1 MFNDKAEDADPL
13 CLKLRTACSGI
24 EQWIRNTLNSS
35 GEPPSLTPTATP
47 ATCAPAAVA
56 SQASASKSTRAQPTE
71 GSADAAGVS
80 TGSRKATTT
89 PVTDPRWPK
98 TPSRPISRLQ
108 SDRASADA
116 GDGVTNGGDVEPH
129 DGPGNHSTSG
139 EGKERMKEGTQP
151 IVLPQDLGAGTGVA
165 GTEGSSNDADSQLVG
180 TGKGKGTPGADNE
193 KVAKSQSDSTLDAG
207 AGATQKDDAA
217 GVHSPSGFRARSTGE
232 EPYTTDELVA
242 RLNFLSSQCGLT
254 LDAALYDTLI
264 GLRVDVDIAKASGG
278 DTVAAEL
285 PEVGKHKSGAVPK
298 GKGKPKS
305 PQGGGESE
313 HKAGASAKD
322 VDTHVADKS
331 VTTTPIVT
339 AERSNVKGRVEHPAE
354 EVDAT
359 DGDRTAKPLS
369 GGEEGSVPRAADAA
383 STSVVDEPPRQPA
396 AKDQNDCQPIGKDDR
411 TSTRTAAAEDDDDFS
426 CGDNGGRDDHV
437 DDSSGESDCGDGGT
451 ISLPRRPLSSRQ
463 QGASKP
469 AIERARAKAILGKAK
484 AGNAKLK
491 DKIPTSAGS
500 GSGASYFIPKKNA
513 TVAGGGGGGGGSGMS
528 AIPKKPI
535 PKKPVSTPGSNLDA
549 APSSPSMD
557 AGGTSKSAC
566 PAITSSSITSDPHG
580 LEKGGGSSSTGPTQ
594 PPKPIAEDRPDA
606 MRGLEC
612 ASYRDAV
619 EEECR
624 QKLGT
629 GGAYLGTPSR
639 NRIWEK
645 LQRTSEQS
653 NRLRER
659 NVKIMKA
666 LLAKCANGDSSANDD
681 HADGDDN
688 SGDDDDGDDG
698 GRGRFGISL
707 DSGDSASRIRPPTP
721 PLPARAQPKISPIF
735 PRVDARP
742 IGECKSSWGGDH
754 HGGRARV
761 EARVPDVRAAPRGRG
776 TSGVGKPP
784 GAPPFLGVGTK
795 YRPPPPSRVVGSPNR
810 QQGQTSLAKHPP
822 RDEPVSR
829 PGGTS
834 ASTSRSFKNREDGK
848 KRGGDG
854 DGGGRGNDGGGGGGG
869 RPLQRDG
876 KRHDKDTRKSGD
888 RKQGKGDRDHRER
901 SRQERVRIDGIG
913 DKRRRSVSSS
923 VDRDRSNRREKKA
936 RAKRRSASRERS
948 SSRADGGRIKFAK
961 HRGVSGE
968 STRSPTS
975 RKRRRRS
982 SIDDCMEGTTSGGS
996 GCPPAF
1002 HTRKIIPPR
1011 RVDKNRD
1018 PGVRRAVSAPM
1029 MVASPTILPL
1039 RSPAEEPRAAPIA
1052 GGRAPSPFHANVVW
1066 TPPAGQPPP
1075 PQGPPPEDPPPSANS
1090 TSAQA
1095 RARPSDPPRFQQL
1108 PPLPSA
1114 GTGIPPD
1121 RRDVNTKNRRSWTDD
1136 DMDLDDD
1143 GTPPRSLG
1151 RTPVPGRRDAPSRH
1165 GDSAQFAGPRL
1176 PLQPSGPPPT
1186 TGLAPPPPVTDVR
1199 QHGFLGPIPFT
1210 QPLYAPSGAAAAA
1223 AAAPDAAG
1231 AAAASIRLP
1240 DAAPLAVPVSQLGS
1254 QPFPSLQA
1262 TATATP
1268 ITAPTGPRAMIG
1280 SAGPPRF
1287 SPQQLNDAM
1296 ATINQAAMIN
1306 ETGAINKARAMLASR
1321 RQNPPPSATPAP
1333 QLHVSAPSP
1342 LVPVFI
1348 PENHRHQRSGSQSL
1362 QSGSSR
1368 SHDRGDSPG
1377 PQQHQYGGPPP
1388 PSRPYHLW

>member
-1 MFNDKAEDADPL
+1 
-13 CLKLRTACSGI
+13 RVVS
-24 EQWIRNTLNSS
+24 NSS
-35 GEPPSLTPTATP
+35 GEPPSSTPTAMP

-56 SQASASKSTRAQPTE
+56 SQASASTSTRAQPTE
-71 GSADAAGVS
+71 GSADAAGIS
-80 TGSRKATTT
+80 TGSKKAPTT
-89 PVTDPRWPK
+89 PVTDPRRPK
-98 TPSRPISRLQ
+98 TSLRPISPLQ
-108 SDRASADA
+108 SDQTSADA
-116 GDGVTNGGDVEPH
+116 GDGMTIGDDAEPH

-139 EGKERMKEGTQP
+139 EGKEKMKGGTQP
-151 IVLPQDLGAGTGVA
+151 IISPRGLGAGAGVS
-165 GTEGSSNDADSQLVG
+165 GTEGSNNDADSQLVG
-180 TGKGKGTPGADNE
+180 TGKGKGTPEADNE
-193 KVAKSQSDSTLDAG
+193 EVTKSQNDSTSSTG
-207 AGATQKDDAA
+207 AGATPEDGAA
-217 GVHSPSGFRARSTGE
+217 GVQTPSGFRARSTGE

-242 RLNFLSSQCGLT
+242 RLNFLSTQSGLT

-264 GLRVDVDIAKASGG
+264 GLRVDVDLAKASGE
-278 DTVAAEL
+278 DTVAAER
-285 PEVGKHKSGAVPK
+285 PEVGKDNSGPVPK
-298 GKGKPKS
+298 GKGKRKS
-305 PQGGGESE
+305 PHGAGESE

-339 AERSNVKGRVEHPAE
+339 AQTSNVKGRLEDPTE
-354 EVDAT
+354 EET
-359 DGDRTAKPLS
+359 DGDRTAKPLR
-369 GGEEGSVPRAADAA
+369 GGEEGTVLRAADAA
-383 STSVVDEPPRQPA
+383 STSAADESRRQPA
-396 AKDQNDCQPIGKDDR
+396 AKDQNDCQPVGKDDG

-426 CGDNGGRDDHV
+426 CGDNSGGDDDI
-437 DDSSGESDCGDGGT
+437 DDSSGGSDCDDGATG
-451 ISLPRRPLSSRQ
+451 SSSRRPLSSRQ

-484 AGNAKLK
+484 ADNAKLK
-491 DKIPTSAGS
+491 DKIPTSVGS
-500 GSGASYFIPKKNA
+500 GSGTSYFIPKKNA
-513 TVAGGGGGGGGSGMS
+513 NFAGDGGGGGGGGGGGSGMS
-528 AIPKKPI
+528 TIPKKPV
-535 PKKPVSTPGSNLDA
+535 PKKPVSTSGSNLEVT
-549 APSSPSMD
+549 PSSPGTA
-557 AGGTSKSAC
+557 AGGTSKSSC

-580 LEKGGGSSSTGPTQ
+580 METGGGSSSTGLTH

-606 MRGLEC
+606 VRGLEQN
-612 ASYRDAV
+612 ASHRDAV

-659 NVKIMKA
+659 KVKIMKA
-666 LLAKCANGDSSANDD
+666 LLVKCANGDSSGNDD
-681 HADGDDN
+681 HDDGEDN

-698 GRGRFGISL
+698 GRSRFGISL
-707 DSGDSASRIRPPTP
+707 DSCDSALRIRPPTP

-761 EARVPDVRAAPRGRG
+761 EARVPDVRVASRGRG
-776 TSGVGKPP
+776 ISGAGKPP
-784 GAPPFLGVGTK
+784 GAPAFLGVGTK
-795 YRPPPPSRVVGSPNR
+795 YRPPPPTRVVGSPNR
-810 QQGQTSLAKHPP
+810 HQGHTSLAKQPP
-822 RDEPVSR
+822 RDDPVSR
-829 PGGTS
+829 SGGTS
-834 ASTSRSFKNREDGK
+834 ASTNRSFKNREDGK

-854 DGGGRGNDGGGGGGG
+854 DGGGRGNDGGGGGG

-876 KRHDKDTRKSGD
+876 KRHGHDTPARKSGD
-888 RKQGKGDRDHRER
+888 RKRGKVNRDHRER
-901 SRQERVRIDGIG
+901 SRQERVRTDRIG

-923 VDRDRSNRREKKA
+923 VDRGRSNRREKKA
-936 RAKRRSASRERS
+936 KAKRRSASRERS
-948 SSRADGGRIKFAK
+948 SSRASSGRSKFAT

-982 SIDDCMEGTTSGGS
+982 SSNDCTEGTTSGGS
-996 GCPPAF
+996 GSPPAF
-1002 HTRKIIPPR
+1002 HPREIISPR
-1011 RVDKNRD
+1011 REDKNRD
-1018 PGVRRAVSAPM
+1018 TGVRRAVSAPM
-1029 MVASPTILPL
+1029 MAASPTILPL
-1039 RSPAEEPRAAPIA
+1039 RSPAEKPRAAPIA
-1052 GGRAPSPFHANVVW
+1052 GGRAPSPLQANVEW

-1090 TSAQA
+1090 TSAQV
-1095 RARPSDPPRFQQL
+1095 RARPSAPPRYLQL

-1114 GTGIPPD
+1114 GTGTPTD

-1165 GDSAQFAGPRL
+1165 RDSAPFAVPRL
-1176 PLQPSGPPPT
+1176 PLQPSGPPPPI
-1186 TGLAPPPPVTDVR
+1186 GLAPPPPVTDAR
-1199 QHGFLGPIPFT
+1199 QHGFPGPVPFT
-1210 QPLYAPSGAAAAA
+1210 QPLYVPPGAAAAA

-1231 AAAASIRLP
+1231 AAAAFISSH
-1240 DAAPLAVPVSQLGS
+1240 DAAPSAVPVSQLGS
-1254 QPFPSLQA
+1254 RPFPSLQT

-1280 SAGPPRF
+1280 PAGPPRF
-1287 SPQQLNDAM
+1287 SPQQLNEAM

-1321 RQNPPPSATPAP
+1321 RQNPPPSATSAP

-1342 LVPVFI
+1342 PVFI
-1348 PENHRHQRSGSQSL
+1348 PENHRHQRSGGQSL
-1362 QSGSSR
+1362 HSGSSR

-1377 PQQHQYGGPPP
+1377 PQHHPYGGPPP
-1388 PSRPYHLW
+1388 PSRPYHPW